1 MNHPELKSICITA
14 KSGTVLFSS
23 ELSGV
28 SRTQHSVG
36 ALITALVDLS
46 TRSIGVP
53 VSYICMNNI
62 AITIAQSEDVG
73 IKVVLFHD
81 AAFYRELARCIA
93 NSILH
98 VFCERFDPS
107 DFKSTDTTNFRRFN
121 NSLGPSIRDCAG
133 YMIHSLVDRLR
144 GAAQYAVVFNEGD
157 PKFAYP
163 SNADSITVAAN
174 LQQLQFAIQ
183 EVSNLTNDT
192 PFELVVENEQLFTHI
207 ALIGTTIVILQVRA
221 AMHSPEVLA
230 EVKRTLEMVRL
241 CAQTADCLMG

>member
-1 MNHPELKSICITA
+1 MNHPELKSICIAA
-14 KSGTVLFSS
+14 KSGAVLFSS
-23 ELSGV
+23 ELSGQT
-28 SRTQHSVG
+28 RNLRGTA
-36 ALITALVDLS
+36 ALITALSDLS
-46 TRSIGVP
+46 IRSIGP
-53 VSYICMNNI
+53 TVSYICMSSV
-62 AITIAQSEDVG
+62 AMTIAHSEDVG
-73 IKVVLFHD
+73 IKVILIHD
-81 AAFYRELARCIA
+81 ADFYRELANCIA

-121 NSLGPSIRDCAG
+121 NSLGPAIRDCAG
-133 YMIHSLVDRLR
+133 YLVHSLVDKLR
-144 GAAQYAVVFNEGD
+144 GGAQYAVVFNEGD

-192 PFELVVENEQLFTHI
+192 PFELVIENEQLFTHI

-221 AMHSPEVLA
+221 TQHSAEALA